1 VDVLGTQLEEVTEQ
15 CEEVDPP
22 SPGLLRKFSRAGGG
36 QVVESCL
43 TSPLLND
50 SLLPAVTLQTK
61 FIPMS
66 KAEILEQL
74 PKLNS
79 VELREICDR
88 IWQLEEEQLL
98 SGNANPS
105 DEEKALLDSELE
117 DYSRNREAG
126 ASWEEVKSRL
136 MQ

>member
-1 VDVLGTQLEEVTEQ
+1 MRSSVRIQGIIGAIQ
-15 CEEVDPP
+15 
-22 SPGLLRKFSRAGGG
+22 
-36 QVVESCL
+36 
-43 TSPLLND
+43 
-50 SLLPAVTLQTK
+50 LLPVLTLQTR

-74 PKLNS
+74 PKLSS

-98 SGNANPS
+98 SGRANSS
-105 DEEKALLDSELE
+105 DEEKALLDSELD

-126 ASWEEVKSRL
+126 SSWGEVKSRL
-136 MQ
+136 NQ